1 MQHCRLQ
8 WHRLQRSRQA
18 LVLLR
23 PSAKAIPPRYGY
35 TVCMHA
41 LYACMRCMHACAV
54 CMHALYASMRCMHVH
69 VLNASHRGM
78 ATLDE
83 A

>member
-1 MQHCRLQ
+1 MAQTAEEQ
-8 WHRLQRSRQA
+8 TSPGPFA
-18 LVLLR
+18 
-23 PSAKAIPPRYGY
+23 AISESHPT
-35 TVCMHA
+35 TVWLH
-41 LYACMRCMHACAV
+41 CMHACAV